1 MYKRFFVAALALL
14 ALTSINAQRANAQS
28 SCPNSATFGVRQS
41 VAVNKSL
48 QSQIEV
54 TYFTTDDPNVF
65 ISERAGLKR
74 SASYM
79 RLNTNQFVAKIG
91 QLQRD
96 GLATIRKKQ
105 SSTSYLGEM
114 AELNLER
121 NSSDARVIN
130 ASMGSSNLE
139 YLSGLDRQ
147 SEISIS
153 KGSSI
158 DGNYYRVNL
167 LSWFV
172 DVTARGG
179 QKVVDYDANVL
190 LTPGETAVFKLSSDF
205 EIKRS
210 GSARSYIAVTM
221 RSVNSVGLAS
231 LGRRK

>member
-28 SCPNSATFGVRQS
+28 SCPNSATFGARQS

-65 ISERAGLKR
+65 ISEKAGLKR

-96 GLATIRKKQ
+96 GLASIKKKQ

-130 ASMGSSNLE
+130 ASMGSSSLE

-147 SEISIS
+147 SEISVS

-172 DVTARGG
+172 DVTAKGG

-190 LTPGETAVFKLSSDF
+190 LTPGETAVFKLSSDY
-205 EIKRS
+205 EVKRS
-210 GSARSYIAVTM
+210 GAARSYIAITM